1 MATQDFTKPAP
12 NAKEKKKK
20 KKGTKVRGAGKI
32 RIKALPVFTRQL
44 SAMLGSGMPLV
55 QCLMA
60 LEEQSEDVNFRPV
73 VASIRM
79 RVEGGAMYSEALS
92 AYPSIFDGLY
102 VNMMRAGEMG
112 GILAETAARVAT
124 FLEAS
129 GRLRRKVKSAMM
141 YPTIVLLAAII
152 LASALIVFVLPTFVG
167 MFSDF
172 GAELPGPTQ
181 ALLNISNAIRNNGFL
196 TVGIIVALIYGFIR
210 FKRTEKGAYIVD
222 EMKLRFPL
230 LGKLSQGLAISRFAS
245 TFSQLMHSGVPI
257 LQALEIVGMAT
268 GNLVIGK
275 ALTEAKATVE
285 RGEPLSSA
293 LQKNKYY
300 PRMLI
305 HMLAAGEK
313 TGKVEEML
321 DKTAEFYEDEVETM
335 VAGLTSM
342 IEPLLMVFVGL
353 LIGSIV
359 ICMFLPIFKMSEI
372 ISM

>member
-1 MATQDFTKPAP
+1 MATKDFTKSAQD
-12 NAKEKKKK
+12 AKKKKK
-20 KKGTKVRGAGKI
+20 KKGAKVRGAGKI
-32 RIKALPVFTRQL
+32 RNKALPIFTRQL

-73 VASIRM
+73 VASVRM
-79 RVEGGAMYSEALS
+79 RVEGGAMYSEAL
-92 AYPSIFDGLY
+92 ATYPTIFDGLY

-112 GILAETAARVAT
+112 GILAETGARVAT

-141 YPTIVLLAAII
+141 YPIIVLLASLI

-172 GAELPGPTQ
+172 GAALPGPTQ
-181 ALLNISNAIRNNGFL
+181 ALLDISNAIRNNALL
-196 TVGIIVALIYGFIR
+196 TIGILVALIYGFVR
-210 FKRTEKGAYIVD
+210 FKKTKKGAYIID

-230 LGKLSQGLAISRFAS
+230 LGKLAQGLAISRFSS

-257 LQALEIVGMAT
+257 LQALEIVGLAT

-275 ALTEAKATVE
+275 VLNDARATVE

-293 LQKNKYY
+293 LTKSKYY

-321 DKTAEFYEDEVETM
+321 DKTAEFYEDEVESM

-353 LIGSIV
+353 LIGGIV

-372 ISM
+372 INM

>member
-1 MATQDFTKPAP
+1 MQDLTQPPKTP
-12 NAKEKKKK
+12 KKKK
-20 KKGTKVRGAGKI
+20 KPGTKVRGAGKI
-32 RIKALPVFTRQL
+32 RNKALPIFTRQL
-44 SAMLGSGMPLV
+44 SAMLSSGMPLV

-73 VASIRM
+73 IASVRM
-79 RVEGGAMYSEALS
+79 RVEGGAMYSEAL
-92 AYPSIFDGLY
+92 AAFPSIFDGLY

-112 GILAETAARVAT
+112 GILAETSARVAT

-129 GRLRRKVKSAMM
+129 GKLRRKVKSAMM
-141 YPTIVLLAAII
+141 YPTVVLLAAIV

-167 MFSDF
+167 MFADF
-172 GAELPGPTQ
+172 GAKLPGPTQ
-181 ALLNISNAIRNNGFL
+181 ALLNLSNAVRNNAIL
-196 TVGIIVALIYGFIR
+196 TIGIITALVYGFIR

-230 LGKLSQGLAISRFAS
+230 LGKLAQGLAISRFAS

-257 LQALEIVGMAT
+257 LQALEIVGLAT

-275 ALTEAKATVE
+275 VLTDAKATVE

-321 DKTAEFYEDEVETM
+321 DKTAEFYEDEVESM

-359 ICMFLPIFKMSEI
+359 VCMFLPIFKMSEI
-372 ISM
+372 INM